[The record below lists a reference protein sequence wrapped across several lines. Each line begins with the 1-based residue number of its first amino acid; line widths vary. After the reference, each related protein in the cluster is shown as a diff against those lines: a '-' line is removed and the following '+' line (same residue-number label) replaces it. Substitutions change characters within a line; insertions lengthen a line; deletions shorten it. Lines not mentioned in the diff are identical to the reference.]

1 MKKLF
6 LLIALFMGYELCAD
20 TFFERPKYKLYDKSE
35 GLNNNT
41 VSGIFQDREGFLWL
55 GTDIG
60 LTRSDGVNF
69 RHYPFGDKGG
79 SLISDIHQL
88 NDSLLWCW

>member
-1 MKKLF
+1 MKKLS
-6 LLIALFMGYELCAD
+6 LLIALIICNE
-20 TFFERPKYKLYDKSE
+20 FFAFGFFNQPKYKLYSKSD

-41 VSGIFQDREGFLWL
+41 VSAIFQDREGYLWL

-69 RHYPFGDKGG
+69 RHYPFSEAGG
-79 SLISDIHQL
+79 SFITKIYQL
-88 NDSLLWCW
+88 KDSLLWC